1 MTARNLINLLNQ
13 LEAIEAETEAIEA
26 AWDENPES
34 EELEAAFDASY
45 QAEHAKLIELANALH
60 EYTSRKL
67 TKNEAR
73 RLVSDVKR
81 RRAVRV
87 ILSAA

>member
-1 MTARNLINLLNQ
+1 MTARNLLNMIDQ
-13 LEAIEAETEAIEA
+13 LEALEALTKAVEA

-45 QAEHAKLIELANALH
+45 QAEYAKFIELANALR
-60 EYTSRKL
+60 EYTSCKL
-67 TKNEAR
+67 TRNEAR
-73 RLVSDVKR
+73 RLVSDVER